1 MEKIN
6 NKNLIA
12 YSLLAFSI
20 SFIGLPIYIY
30 LPNYYI
36 NNFNIGLKEMG
47 LILLFTRFIDA
58 IQDPVFG
65 IASDKYLRKKKILIV
80 LLSPLLG
87 FSFLFLFNPS
97 PSFNI
102 IIWLTIFLIITYSFY
117 SFIYVN
123 YQSYAISFSNDYHT
137 KTKIIAYREIFFT
150 LGLTTAAISPALLFK
165 FFSEIIA
172 FKIIG
177 IIYLVLIIFFSIIF
191 YLKAPNIKIRENKN
205 FSYFAIFKNSILRK
219 FFIMFF
225 YNAMAA
231 AIPAVLIMFFVEKI
245 INASDYISL
254 FLLLY
259 FIGLFFGV
267 FVWSKLSKKIGNKV
281 KTFLI
286 SMIFTSFIFSFCF
299 FVKQGDVLIYALICF
314 ISAIGFGGDFTLS
327 YSIMTDIIQT
337 EKLQQNEASIFGIT
351 NFIIKLSL
359 SVSSGILIYI
369 MGILEFLENIQHI
382 FIKYS
387 YIFLPVIFRLLAA
400 LTLFKNFK
408 ISKFD

>member
-1 MEKIN
+1 MAKIN

-12 YSLLAFSI
+12 YSCLAFSI

-58 IQDPVFG
+58 LQDPIFG
-65 IASDKYLRKKKILIV
+65 IVSDKYLRKKKLLIV
-80 LLSPLLG
+80 LLSPFLG
-87 FSFLFLFNPS
+87 LSFLFLFNPYFG
-97 PSFNI
+97 FNPV
-102 IIWLTIFLIITYSFY
+102 IWLSVFLIFTYSFY

-123 YQSYAISFSNDYHT
+123 YQSYAISFSKDYHT

-150 LGLTTAAISPALLFK
+150 LGLTVAAVTPALLFK
-165 FFSEIIA
+165 FYSEITS

-177 IIYLVLIIFFSIIF
+177 ITYLVLILIFTLFF
-191 YLKAPNIKIRENKN
+191 YLKAPNIESKENKS
-205 FSYFAIFKNSILRK
+205 FRYFTLFENKILRK

-225 YNAMAA
+225 YNALAA

-245 INASDYISL
+245 INAAEYVGV
-254 FLLLY
+254 FLMLY

-267 FVWSKLSKKIGNKV
+267 FIWSKLSKKIGDKV

-286 SMIFTSFIFSFCF
+286 SMLFTILIFSLCF
-299 FVKQGDVLIYALICF
+299 FVNQGDILLYALICF
-314 ISAIGFGGDFTLS
+314 ISGIGFGGDFTLS
-327 YSIMTDIIQT
+327 YSIMTDIIQ
-337 EKLQQNEASIFGIT
+337 EQKLNQNEASIFGIT
-351 NFIIKLSL
+351 NFLIKLSL
-359 SVSSGILIYI
+359 SLTSGSLIYI
-369 MGILEFLENIQHI
+369 MGILESVENLQHL

-387 YIFLPVIFRLLAA
+387 YIFLPIIFRLLAA
-400 LTLFKNFK
+400 LSLFKNFK
-408 ISKFD
+408 ISRV